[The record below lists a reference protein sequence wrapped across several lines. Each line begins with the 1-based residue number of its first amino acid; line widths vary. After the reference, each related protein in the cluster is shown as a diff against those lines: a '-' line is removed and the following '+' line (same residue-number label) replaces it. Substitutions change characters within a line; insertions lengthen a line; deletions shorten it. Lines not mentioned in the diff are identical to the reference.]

1 MCLEVLLTP
10 SPAPAPVPSRALSCH
25 SSGTAS
31 SPRQV
36 LAFRRAWR
44 LSSVLCTS
52 VPSHA
57 QCVTLLASVPPGSQ
71 PSHPE
76 SQGVKG
82 AAGCGPHAEEGG
94 EVRQGRKR
102 VGRWNSQARASRP
115 PPSGSGL
122 PSHPGSPLPFRPA
135 LPTGVHCP
143 GLYWPCAN
151 GPKKEPLLF
160 RGTDPSPLV
169 RWRSGRPRSH
179 VPNLTPT

>member
-25 SSGTAS
+25 SSGTVS

-115 PPSGSGL
+115 PALGL
-122 PSHPGSPLPFRPA
+122 WPPLASREPPA
-135 LPTGVHCP
+135 LPPSTADRCP
-143 GLYWPCAN
+143 LSWSLLAMCKWPQEGA
-151 GPKKEPLLF
+151 PPLQ
-160 RGTDPSPLV
+160 G
-169 RWRSGRPRSH
+169 H
-179 VPNLTPT
+179 